1 MDTDHFWKTF
11 LQSQG
16 LDEHTSYFE
25 CFHFE
30 LTEKWANELL
40 RLVLTGQK
48 KATCS
53 SLWSFEREGQRPPRA
68 GDYSIVTDWDGNPRC
83 VIRTTGVRI
92 LPFKDMTFALC
103 QLEGEDDNLES
114 WRKGHIA
121 FFQAEGKQL
130 GYMFTEDMPVVFE
143 TFAVVYQN

>member
-1 MDTDHFWKTF
+1 MDIEQFWKTF
-11 LQSQG
+11 LRNHG
-16 LDEHTSYFE
+16 LDEHTPYFE

-40 RLVLTGQK
+40 RLVLAGQK

-53 SLWSFEREGQRPPRA
+53 SLWSFEREGQRPPRT

-83 VIRTTGVRI
+83 VIRTTGVRV
-92 LPFKDMTFALC
+92 LPFKNMTFDLC
-103 QLEGEDDNLES
+103 RQEGEDDNLES
-114 WRKGHIA
+114 WRRGHTA

-130 GYMFTEDMPVVFE
+130 GYTFSEDMPVVFE
-143 TFAVVYQN
+143 TFEVVDQN